1 MKNSDKKIIRLVI
14 LFLIAFFVFGIESD
28 RSPLVVYAEESVQT
42 DGDNENDPPEDTVT
56 VKERDWTKYYYRY
69 AYNTLTDEEKTFY
82 DNMYSVLI
90 DLLTTT
96 KDANYVN
103 WLKRYQSDDI
113 EFGELDE
120 NEKRKVI
127 SIFINENPQFYFI
140 WNATGGMSESTKM
153 DFLIDEA
160 FADGKKRAEMTNNLF
175 DIIDGAVA
183 EITEG
188 NTKSEEIEMAA
199 RNYICDLTTYEHV
212 GFHQTIYGLFI
223 DHKCVCEGYA
233 QSMSILMNAAGVP
246 TVTLNGGNHAWN
258 KVLLD
263 DNKWYAIDVTWDD
276 SYPYKYYNRSDEDI
290 KYKDQNKE
298 HTPYYPDNY
307 PPADTTMTHIDLGN
321 GTWTDGN
328 GGYYTDGEST
338 PAPSPTDSKI
348 CLLTFTTS
356 SGELLVK
363 RSTIY
368 YRTDKGSSVKDTM
381 DADRDDYRII
391 QVTPGSDDLQFVG
404 YKVKGDPSGIVYICD
419 IDFKDDPTNKKMNI
433 YNYILNE
440 DTIFEAYF
448 ENASE
453 SVSTPTPTPSA
464 SVKPTPSA
472 VPTNIPD
479 TASRPTPKKEPTN
492 SPSGGYSKVQI
503 GDVITEFGSIY
514 IITGNNTAAYKECVK
529 KNKKSITIPASIKV
543 RGTIYKITEIKPNA
557 FKGCKKLKKITI
569 KTTKLKTVGKN
580 AFKGINKKAVF
591 RVPKKKYKK
600 YKKLFKSKT
609 GYKKTMKIKKK

>member
-1 MKNSDKKIIRLVI
+1 MKNNDKKVLRLVI

-28 RSPLVVYAEESVQT
+28 RSLLVVYAEESVQT
-42 DGDNENDPPEDTVT
+42 DGENENDPPEDTVT

-82 DNMYSVLI
+82 DNMYNVLI

-96 KDANYVN
+96 KDANYVQ

-160 FADGKKRAEMTNNLF
+160 FADGKKRAEITNNLF
-175 DIIDGAVA
+175 DIIDSAVA

-188 NTKSEEIEMAA
+188 KSKNEEIEMAA

-263 DNKWYAIDVTWDD
+263 DGKWYAIDVTWEDG
-276 SYPYKYYNRSDEDI
+276 YPYRYYNRSDEDI

-338 PAPSPTDSKI
+338 PAPSPTDSKT
-348 CLLTFTTS
+348 CLITFTTS

-368 YRTDKGSSVKDTM
+368 YRADKGSSVKDTM

-404 YKVKGDPSGIVYICD
+404 YKVKGDSSGIVYICD
-419 IDFKDDPTNKKMNI
+419 INFKDDPTNKKMNI
-433 YNYILNE
+433 YNYTLNE
-440 DTIFEAYF
+440 DTVFEAYF

-453 SVSTPTPTPSA
+453 SVSTPTPTPTA

-479 TASRPTPKKEPTN
+479 AASRPTPKKEPTN
-492 SPSGGYSKVQI
+492 SPSGGNNKVQT
-503 GDVITEFGSIY
+503 GDVITESGSLY
-514 IITGNNTAAYKECVK
+514 IITGNNTAAYKECVI

>member
-1 MKNSDKKIIRLVI
+1 MKNNDKKVLRLVI

-28 RSPLVVYAEESVQT
+28 RSLLVVYAEESVQT
-42 DGDNENDPPEDTVT
+42 DGENENDPPEDTVT
-56 VKERDWTKYYYRY
+56 VKERDWTKYNYRY
-69 AYNTLTDEEKTFY
+69 SYNLLTDDEKAFY
-82 DNMYSVLI
+82 DDMYNVVI
-90 DLLTTT
+90 DILTTT
-96 KDANYVN
+96 KDVKYVK
-103 WLKRYQSDDI
+103 WLDQYQSEEI
-113 EFGELDE
+113 ETANLSSS
-120 NEKRKVI
+120 EKNKVI
-127 SIFINENPQFYFI
+127 DLFLCENPQFYFI
-140 WNATGGMSESTKM
+140 WNAIGSSSGSTKIY
-153 DFLIDEA
+153 FLIDKT
-160 FADGKKRAEMTNNLF
+160 FADGEKRAEITNSIF
-175 DIIDGAVA
+175 DFIDNSAKQ
-183 EITEG
+183 ISEG
-188 NTKSEEIEMAA
+188 KTKSSEIELGA
-199 RNYICDLTTYEHV
+199 RNLICDMTDYEAV
-212 GFHQTIYGLFI
+212 GFHQTIYSVFVG
-223 DHKCVCEGYA
+223 HKSVCKGYA
-233 QSMSILMNAAGVP
+233 LSMSILMNAAGVP
-246 TVTLNGGNHAWN
+246 TVTVNGGSHAWN
-258 KVLLD
+258 KVLLE
-263 DNKWYAIDVTWDD
+263 DNKWYVVDVTWDD
-276 SYPYKYYNRSDEDI
+276 SNPYSYYNRSDEDI
-290 KYKDQNKE
+290 KYRDKSTE
-298 HTPYYPDNY
+298 HVPYYPSYY
-307 PPADTTMTHIDLGN
+307 PPADTTMTHIDLG
-321 GTWTDGN
+321 DGRWADGK
-328 GGYYTDGEST
+328 GGIHTDGEST

-368 YRTDKGSSVKDTM
+368 YRADKGSSVKDTM

-453 SVSTPTPTPSA
+453 NVSTPTPTPTA

-514 IITGNNTAAYKECVK
+514 IITGNNTAAYKECVI